1 MDVREKLVELLHTAH
16 NKVAGVA
23 LEDDEKTY
31 SDAVGMEVDE
41 LIAHGVTVQEWI
53 SVDERTP
60 TEADGTVWVCLADV
74 FPYNEK
80 EPYIDAKHDRR
91 ITEAFY
97 SQFSKRWYQDGAV
110 FPDGVVTHWM
120 EKPQPP
126 KGE

>member
-1 MDVREKLVELLHTAH
+1 MDVREKLVELLTNSPQLDVLDWTTGWEEAA
-16 NKVAGVA
+16 N
-23 LEDDEKTY
+23 Y
-31 SDAVGMEVDE
+31 

-53 SVDERTP
+53 SVNERTP

-91 ITEAFY
+91 ITEAFN
-97 SQFSKRWYQDGAV
+97 SQFSKRWYKDGAG

-120 EKPQPP
+120 EKTQPP

>member
-1 MDVREKLVELLHTAH
+1 MDVREKLTHILT
-16 NKVAGVA
+16 
-23 LEDDEKTY
+23 
-31 SDAVGMEVDE
+31 SDPEMLKNLNVSTIRLYRLVDK
-41 LIAHGVTVQEWI
+41 LISNGVTVQEWI
-53 SVDERTP
+53 SVKDRTP
-60 TEADGTVWVCLADV
+60 TESDGTVWVCLADA

-97 SQFSKRWYQDGAV
+97 SQFSKRWHKDGAV